1 MTTNNPPLKVLHI
14 LDHSVPLHSGY
25 ACRSHGILRAQLKRG
40 WLPVALTS
48 PKHAAVRKGY
58 PQKDE
63 TIDGVRYYRTEAV
76 ISEAFPLEPEWRIMG
91 SLARRI
97 RQVIEGEKPDL
108 LHAHSPVLNALPAL
122 WVGRKVGIPVVYEI
136 RVSWEDTWAARG
148 RYGQDSWKYKLVR
161 SLETWV
167 CRKADQ
173 VTVICRGLKDDLVRR
188 GIPSEKVSIVFNG
201 INADDF
207 KASARDEE
215 YFEAWKLAG
224 KRVIGFIGTF
234 FRYEGLDLLVHAVH
248 RLTARRSDVVLLLV
262 GGGEMEPELRAQ
274 VKQLRLEKQVVM
286 AGRIPHDRIP
296 GVYALVDVLAY
307 PRYSSR
313 VTELVTP
320 LKPLEAMAMG
330 RALVAS
336 DVGGHREIIRHG
348 RVGLLF
354 PPGNVAALADQLE
367 LLLVDEHLRQKL
379 ERQGVVWVCQ
389 EHSWDKTTAIYCD
402 VYADALGK
410 KLDLP
415 QSTRTLEQEY
425 VGKGD

>member
-1 MTTNNPPLKVLHI
+1 MKTQTRPLTILHI
-14 LDHSVPLHSGY
+14 LDHSLPVHSGY
-25 ACRSHGILRAQLKRG
+25 AHRSDGIFRAQLKRG
-40 WLPVALTS
+40 WRPVALTS
-48 PKHAAVRKGY
+48 AKHGLAGQGSPHKE
-58 PQKDE
+58 E
-63 TIDGVRYYRTEAV
+63 TIDGVRYYRTETRIRETV
-76 ISEAFPLEPEWRIMG
+76 PLEAEWRIMTG
-91 SLARRI
+91 LVRRI
-97 RQVIEGEKPDL
+97 REVIEGEKPDL

-122 WVGRKVGIPVVYEI
+122 WVGRKVGIPVVYEM

-148 RYGQDSWKYKLVR
+148 RYGENSWKYRLVR
-161 SLETWV
+161 SLETWA

-173 VTVICRGLKDDLVRR
+173 VTVICRGLKDDLVKR
-188 GIPSEKVSIVFNG
+188 GISSEKVSVVFNG
-201 INADDF
+201 VNADDF
-207 KASARDEE
+207 KASSARDEE
-215 YFEAWKLAG
+215 YFQAWNLAG
-224 KRVIGFIGTF
+224 KRVIGFIGSF

-410 KLDLP
+410 KLDLRQP
-415 QSTRTLEQEY
+415 MKTLEQG
-425 VGKGD
+425 VR